1 MDRYITWII
10 VGSVFAVLAVIFG
23 AFGAHGLKS
32 KVSVEDL
39 TIFETGVR
47 YQMYHALGI
56 ILLGLLE
63 MNPNLNISPLPFVFF
78 VTGII
83 VFSGTLYLIPL
94 TGLRWMGAI
103 TPIGGFALILGWVFL
118 IYNIINSHY

>member
-10 VGSVFAVLAVIFG
+10 VGSVFAALAVIFG

-56 ILLGLLE
+56 ILLGLLA
-63 MNPNLNISPLPFVFF
+63 MKPNLNISPLPFIFF

-118 IYNIINSHY
+118 IYNILNSNY

>member
-10 VGSVFAVLAVIFG
+10 VGSVFAALAVIFG

-56 ILLGLLE
+56 ILLGLLA
-63 MNPNLNISPLPFVFF
+63 MNPNLNISPLPFIFF
-78 VTGII
+78 VTGIS

-103 TPIGGFALILGWVFL
+103 TPIGGFALILGWFFL
-118 IYNIINSHY
+118 IYNILNSHY

>member
-23 AFGAHGLKS
+23 AFGTHGLKS

-47 YQMYHALGI
+47 YQMYHALVI
-56 ILLGLLE
+56 ILLGLLA

-118 IYNIINSHY
+118 IYNILNSHY